1 MVLGGDILVVV
12 FGCGQKTHFGQAM
25 TVVFHLC
32 KVVVL
37 LVLME
42 DHLDASIFLYG
53 ENKDSKCWE
62 GTCGGGS

>member
-12 FGCGQKTHFGQAM
+12 FGCGQKTNFGQAM

-42 DHLDASIFLYG
+42 DH
-53 ENKDSKCWE
+53 
-62 GTCGGGS
+62 

>member
-37 LVLME
+37 LVLMK
-42 DHLDASIFLYG
+42 DH
-53 ENKDSKCWE
+53 
-62 GTCGGGS
+62 